1 MINDLT
7 KYIKPATL
15 TLAGLVIGW
24 NSHFYNDSGVST
36 RVQQPLIGVK
46 WVKEEGHYFKL
57 PFVSRTR
64 SYNQKGTVAVTD
76 NEDLSD
82 AASVVDM
89 PRNLQFADSYSMR
102 IEYSLRYEI
111 AKDDETLEQMHRGV
125 KSENNLLNNT
135 LMPFA
140 LTLVADTAAQVEAG
154 NFTQG
159 GRNEFRNL
167 MSDQAQ
173 GGMFVTRVEKAPIVS
188 EQADHE
194 SGRDAGKTKE
204 AVQYVRKVV
213 YVESADG
220 TKARKPLSIS
230 EYGIKVVS
238 NSINIIE
245 AVPQNRLVKY
255 IENKQSNIQK
265 QIAQEEQQKLLREKA
280 KTTQL
285 QGAEELIKRTNA
297 LNIDKAS
304 AIIAAEKRVAEAK
317 LQAEKESVERQK
329 VADLAIIDKTRELQV
344 AEANE
349 GIQKANAVAAKH
361 QANALKEVGFAKAAV
376 QKAHLAAKQSNK
388 EIYLAELN
396 RDVNL
401 AKFKAMKSFKVEMP
415 DYVSFGGGEGSGV
428 NQSLAEM
435 SNMVVLDKLESKVA
449 NK

>member
-1 MINDLT
+1 MQIANKALSLA
-7 KYIKPATL
+7 KPL
-15 TLAGLVIGW
+15 SLGFLGLVIGW

-36 RVQQPLIGVK
+36 RVQQPLFDVK
-46 WVKEEGHYFKL
+46 WVKEEGHYFKI
-57 PFVSRTR
+57 PFLSRTR

-76 NEDLSD
+76 NEDLSE
-82 AASVVDM
+82 AASVVDD

-102 IEYSLRYEI
+102 IEYSLRYQI
-111 AKDDETLEQMHRGV
+111 SNDDATLEAMHKGV
-125 KSENNLLNNT
+125 KSEGNLLNNT

-173 GGMFVTRVEKAPIVS
+173 DGMYVTKVEKAPIVS
-188 EQADHE
+188 EQADHQ
-194 SGRDAGKTKE
+194 SHRDAGRTKE

-213 YVESADG
+213 YLEDENG
-220 TKARKPLSIS
+220 KKLRKSLSIS

-255 IENKQSNIQK
+255 IENKQANIQK
-265 QIAQEEQQKLLREKA
+265 QIAQEEQQKLLREQA

-285 QGAEELIKRTNA
+285 QGAEALIRQTNK
-297 LNIDKAS
+297 LNVEKAQ

-317 LQAEKESVERQK
+317 LQAEKEAVERQK

-349 GIQKANAVAAKH
+349 GIQRANAIAAKH
-361 QANALKEVGFAKAAV
+361 QASALKEVGFAKAAI

-401 AKFKAMKSFKVEMP
+401 AKFKALKSFKVEMP
-415 DYVSFGGGEGSGV
+415 DYVNFGGGEASGV

-435 SNMVVLDKLESKVA
+435 SNMVVLDKLESKV
-449 NK
+449 K